1 MAVIEFENV
10 AFSYAGRAPW
20 LLENLS
26 FAVND
31 GDYVS
36 LLGENGCGKS
46 TTLKMILGFLK
57 PTAGRIT
64 VASPVSGYV
73 PQADAAAMS
82 AFPITP
88 LEILRNYA
96 KVCGAD
102 KDEAEK
108 MLAAV
113 NLTPYADRLI
123 GTLSG
128 GQRQR
133 VLIARALI
141 GQKHL
146 LILDEPSTGLDAA
159 AAKDVYGLLGHL
171 NREHGVTI
179 LSVEHNLT
187 AVRRWATK
195 TVVFSGGTARE
206 MTPVAGVTALLEGG
220 VL

>member
-26 FAVND
+26 FTVND

-46 TTLKMILGFLK
+46 TSLKMILGFLK
-57 PTAGRIT
+57 PTAGHIT

-96 KVCGAD
+96 KICGVD
-102 KDEAEK
+102 KDEAD
-108 MLAAV
+108 LALAP
-113 NLTPYADRLI
+113 LTGQEYAFGRSAPARSDCP
-123 GTLSG
+123 GTH
-128 GQRQR
+128 
-133 VLIARALI
+133 RAEAPA
-141 GQKHL
+141 
-146 LILDEPSTGLDAA
+146 DS
-159 AAKDVYGLLGHL
+159 
-171 NREHGVTI
+171 R
-179 LSVEHNLT
+179 
-187 AVRRWATK
+187 
-195 TVVFSGGTARE
+195 
-206 MTPVAGVTALLEGG
+206 
-220 VL
+220 

>member
-10 AFSYAGRAPW
+10 TFSYAGRAPW

-26 FAVND
+26 FTVND

-46 TTLKMILGFLK
+46 TSLKMILGFLK

-96 KVCGAD
+96 KVCGVD

-171 NREHGVTI
+171 NQEHGVTI

-206 MTPVAGVTALLEGG
+206 MTPEAGVTALLEGG

>member
-1 MAVIEFENV
+1 MSVIAFENV
-10 AFSYAGRAPW
+10 AFSYTGHAPW

-26 FAVND
+26 FTVND
-31 GDYVS
+31 GEWVS

-57 PTAGRIT
+57 PAAGHLT

-96 KVCGAD
+96 KVCGVD
-102 KDEAEK
+102 KDEAEQ

-113 NLTPYADRLI
+113 NLTACAHRLI

-159 AAKDVYGLLGHL
+159 AAKDVYDLLGHL

-179 LSVEHNLT
+179 LSVEHNLA
-187 AVRRWATK
+187 AVKRWATK
-195 TVVFSGGTARE
+195 TVVFAGGTAQA
-206 MTPVAGVTALLEGG
+206 MTPEAGVNALLEGG